1 MKKPYI
7 GVTDFVTRAQVEQA
21 KAAITTPERRLH
33 VGAMTSFKVLNGIKT
48 NTGWENIWLNEHRLN
63 KLFVKDNSVY
73 NVIHYADYDHT
84 DTQPAP
90 TEVADLVKAIDIS
103 GPNVHAIQLDM
114 VWPEISLIDGMV
126 HKRGG
131 TEIILQVSDRAIAE
145 LAPTGKTL
153 EQAIRPYLRY
163 VQYYLLDSGM
173 GRGTQFN
180 VEVAFDRISRL
191 IDAGVPEHWI
201 AVAGGLGPDT
211 YLTMKPLLD
220 KYPHLSCDAQGR
232 LRPSHNAAD
241 PLDMELVTKY
251 LNGVS
256 SLIR

>member
-21 KAAITTPERRLH
+21 KAAITTSERRLH

-48 NTGWENIWLNEHRLN
+48 QTGWEHIWLNEHRLN
-63 KLFVKDNSVY
+63 KLFVKDRDVY

-84 DTQPAP
+84 PTQPAP
-90 TEVADLVKAIDIS
+90 TEAADLIRAIDIS
-103 GPNVHAIQLDM
+103 GPNVDAIQLDM
-114 VWPEISLIDGMV
+114 VWPQIELIDKLV
-126 HKRGG
+126 HARGG
-131 TEIILQVSDRAIAE
+131 TGIILQVSDRAIVE
-145 LAPTGKTL
+145 LAVTGKTL
-153 EQAIRPYLRY
+153 EQAIEPYLKY

-173 GRGTQFN
+173 GRGTQFD
-180 VEVAFDRISRL
+180 VEVALSRIRRL
-191 IDAGVPEHWI
+191 IDIGVPQDRI

-211 YLTMKPLLD
+211 FQAMKPLLD
-220 KYPHLSCDAQGR
+220 IYPHLSCDAQGR

-241 PLDMELVTKY
+241 PLDMDLVTKY
-251 LNGVS
+251 LTGVS